1 MARSQPLN
9 HSPNEVDFK
18 EPTVEASL
26 KALRQN
32 LNQLRRQARELDQ
45 IALEDC
51 LSLAISLTS
60 PRDTKNQQ

>member
-1 MARSQPLN
+1 MARL
-9 HSPNEVDFK
+9 HTLHEVEIG
-18 EPTVEASL
+18 EPTNEASL

-45 IALEDC
+45 PALEDC

-60 PRDTKNQQ
+60 PRHTSN